1 VSSRLWSA
9 TSDQRLAN
17 RVTAVGQSTPDD
29 ERRKRAA
36 LDRAA
41 TGTIGNV
48 VELLRRAQLTG
59 DTYKLD
65 RLPADSIA
73 NVIAEPASL
82 ERV

>member
-1 VSSRLWSA
+1 
-9 TSDQRLAN
+9 
-17 RVTAVGQSTPDD
+17 
-29 ERRKRAA
+29 
-36 LDRAA
+36 
-41 TGTIGNV
+41 V

-82 ERV
+82 ERVERSPKGSR